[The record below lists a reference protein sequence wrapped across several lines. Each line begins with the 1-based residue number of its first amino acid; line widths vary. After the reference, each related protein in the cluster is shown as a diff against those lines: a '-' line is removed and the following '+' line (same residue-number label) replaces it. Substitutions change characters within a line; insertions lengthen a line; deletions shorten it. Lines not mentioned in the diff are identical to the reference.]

1 MKKISL
7 LCATAALVT
16 PVAIYAQETTADIRG
31 TVVSGGSPV
40 ANAEVVITHV
50 PTGAV
55 SRVNTD
61 TQGNF
66 GASGLRFGGPYTI
79 VVTAPGAAAFTYPE
93 ELSLTAGDVARLDID
108 IAATAETAEAGEE
121 IVVTGTRNAGASVS
135 LGPVTVLNRD
145 AIEGVASINR
155 DVRDLV
161 RRSPFAQ
168 VDLTNSRAF
177 SIAGQ
182 NPRFNRFSVD
192 GVQFSDDFG
201 LNNGGLPTSRGPVPL
216 DAICQFSV
224 SVAPADIT
232 EGDFQGGAVN
242 TQLCT
247 GTNRFTGGAFFTYND
262 DNLTGDETR
271 GTRVELD
278 LNNKAYGAFLRGPI
292 LRDRLFFAVAW
303 ERTRESEPTD
313 IGPAGEGFGT
323 AVPNVSRAQIDQ
335 IAGLAE
341 SLYDFDPGDVLR
353 VLPEK
358 DDRVS
363 ARLDLNISENHR
375 ASLTYIYNNGTQ
387 AVEAGNDTRV
397 GSPRLGLFSN
407 TYTLQEVIHSG
418 VVQLNSDWS
427 DTFSTEARV
436 SFRDYNRD
444 QTPPF
449 GREFGEFTVCLDPTS
464 VGTPTG
470 CSTNQGSIRFGPDIS
485 RQANELNTRNLNIQL
500 QANLQ
505 AGAHNFKFLAERT
518 DQDVYNLFLQRASGA
533 FYFDSIADFQAG
545 KAGSLDLA
553 QSTTGDINGAAGIFD
568 YQNFTFGIQD
578 SWDVTDNLNLIMGLR
593 YELFAQ
599 DVRPAL
605 NQFFLDRYGFSNRV
619 TLNGR
624 DVLLPRFGLSWRASD
639 RLRVIA
645 TAGRFAAGTPDVYIS
660 NSYSNTGVTQSR
672 VTFNR
677 QTAAPGCT
685 GASGSNAAAICNAA
699 INNVFGAGPAIPD
712 IVTQFVQQSTGA
724 LRLAGVNA
732 IDPNFDIPV
741 QWRFSGSLSYNADL
755 GPLGDNWFFAVDG
768 IYGFVEKGI
777 DYTDIR
783 AVPVG
788 TTPDGR
794 TRFGPFTGTSGNNS
808 DLLLTNHEDGET
820 LIAVARFDKE
830 FENGFSLGASYT
842 FQDIEERSA
851 LTSSTAS
858 SNYASQATSNP
869 NGSTLGTSN
878 EEIRHS
884 VKFNLGF
891 RREFFAN
898 AETRIDIFGEWRK
911 GRPYSYT
918 FDANPTNASGRDQVF
933 GVFGNDDRH
942 LFYVPTSG
950 SDVLVQYANTT
961 TGSGANTVI
970 TQTAAQTQQLLN
982 DFIEGTKLRNFRGQ
996 IAPKN
1001 IGRSP
1006 NFTKIDL
1013 RIAQDIPTFGFGK
1026 VKLFADVENVLNLI
1040 DSDWGSLRQVRF
1052 PFTTP
1057 LVDVQCVASGSNP
1070 CAQYRYSN
1078 FRAPNEELFT
1088 RISLWQVRLGVRFE
1102 F

>member
-1 MKKISL
+1 MNRISL
-7 LCATAALVT
+7 LCATAALVM
-16 PVAIYAQETTADIRG
+16 PVAVYAQETTADIRG
-31 TVVSGGSPV
+31 TVVTAGAPV
-40 ANAEVVITHV
+40 ADAEVVITHV

-93 ELSLTAGDVARLDID
+93 ELNLTAGDVARLDID

-121 IVVTGTRNAGASVS
+121 IVVTGTRNGGASVS

-168 VDLTNSRAF
+168 VDLSNSRAF

-262 DNLTGDETR
+262 DNLTGDKSR
-271 GTRVELD
+271 GTRLDLD
-278 LNNKAYGAFLRGPI
+278 LNNKSYGAFLRGPI
-292 LRDRLFFAVAW
+292 IRDRLFFAVAW
-303 ERTRESEPTD
+303 ERTRETEPTD

-323 AVPNVSRAQIDQ
+323 VVPNVSRAQIDQ
-335 IAGLAE
+335 ISSIAQSVYG
-341 SLYDFDPGDVLR
+341 FDTGDVLR
-353 VLPEK
+353 NLPEE
-358 DDRVS
+358 DDRVT
-363 ARLDLNISENHR
+363 ARLDLNISDNHR

-387 AVEAGNDTRV
+387 AIEASNDTRV
-397 GSPRLGLFSN
+397 ATPRLGLFSN
-407 TYTLQEVIHSG
+407 TYTLKEVVHSG
-418 VVQLNSDWS
+418 VAQLNSDWS

-449 GREFGEFTVCLDPTS
+449 GREFGEFTVCLDQTS
-464 VGTPTG
+464 TGSLTG
-470 CSTNQGSIRFGPDIS
+470 CSTNQGSIRFGPDVS
-485 RQANELNTRNLNIQL
+485 RQANELDTRNLNIQL

-505 AGAHNFKFLAERT
+505 AGAHTFKFLAERT
-518 DQDVYNLFLQRASGA
+518 DQDVYNLFLQRASGS
-533 FYFDSIADFQAG
+533 FYFDSITDFQAG
-545 KAGSLDLA
+545 RANQLDLA
-553 QSTTGDINGAAGIFD
+553 QSTTGDINGAAAIFD
-568 YQNFTFGIQD
+568 YQNFTFGVQD

-593 YELFAQ
+593 YELYAQ

-605 NQFFLDRYGFSNRV
+605 NQSFLSRYGFSNRV
-619 TLNGR
+619 TINGR

-660 NSYSNTGVTQSR
+660 NSYSNTGVTQNR
-672 VTFNR
+672 VTINR
-677 QTAAPGCT
+677 TATGFQNAPTNIGI
-685 GASGSNAAAICNAA
+685 AALND
-699 INNVFGAGPAIPD
+699 VRGAGPGIPD
-712 IVTQFVQQSTGA
+712 IVTQFVQSSTTA
-724 LRLAGVNA
+724 LPNATTNA
-732 IDPNFDIPV
+732 IDPEFDIPV
-741 QWRFSGSLSYNADL
+741 QWRFSGSVSYNADL
-755 GPLGDNWFFAVDG
+755 GFLGDNWFFAVDG
-768 IYGFVEKGI
+768 IYGFVDKGI
-777 DYTDIR
+777 DYVDLR
-783 AVPVG
+783 AAPVG

-794 TRFGPFTGTSGNNS
+794 TRYGPFAGTSGNNS
-808 DLLLTNHEDGET
+808 DILLTNHEEGESI
-820 LIAVARFDKE
+820 IAVARFDKQ
-830 FENGFSLGASYT
+830 FDNGFSLGGSYT
-842 FQDIEERSA
+842 FQDIEDRNP
-851 LTSSTAS
+851 LTSSVAF
-858 SNYASQATSNP
+858 SNYANQATRDP

-878 EEIRHS
+878 EQIRHS
-884 VKFNLGF
+884 VKFNLGY

-942 LFYVPTSG
+942 LLYVPASG

-961 TGSGANTVI
+961 TGTGANTVI

-982 DFIEGTKLRNFRGQ
+982 DFIDGTKLRNFRGQ

-1052 PFTTP
+1052 PYTTP
-1057 LVDVQCVASGSNP
+1057 LVDVQCVAAGTNP

-1088 RISLWQVRLGVRFE
+1088 RVSLWQVRLGVRFE